1 MAPPPR
7 AGADRAWRGLA
18 LSVTTLTHVA
28 VLGGALLA
36 GDRLLLTRNPALR
49 SFAGLATMLV
59 EGRTQLRGA
68 GLPVR
73 DRCPLGA
80 LATWTSWEWFRADAF
95 AQHAINLGLMVALA
109 AALFALLRAARAS
122 APLAACAALAL
133 ALHPCAAD
141 LSAPLAGRD
150 ALLALALCLLA
161 ARRVVDAPPAA
172 AVAWTAAASLGA
184 GLCAPGYGLLGLV
197 PAGFVRAPSARAAS
211 LAAAALGALAAL
223 ALTAG
228 AAPLLPSIA
237 AARAGNT
244 AALLA
249 WLPSPTAFVA
259 LTSSAAADGAALV
272 PLSLAALALVGAARA
287 RDPVDASLL
296 RAGAGAL
303 AAATLAAT
311 LAGAARVVVGAPAL
325 ALHLGL
331 VLAASGLLRSRG
343 KALAARARPW
353 MLLGFA
359 LPAALTAHRA
369 RSWADEDTT
378 LRAIVARRPADPEA
392 SLARARL
399 ALRARDLP
407 GAAPWCLRYMQA
419 QPDTGRAD
427 GCAGAV
433 MAARGDHRAAVL
445 LLRRWARALDD
456 RRALRAATLEL
467 SDALPDP
474 RLAAAFA
481 EATGFALPSRRPGEP
496 R

>member
-1 MAPPPR
+1 MAPPPA

-18 LSVTTLTHVA
+18 LSVTTLTHA
-28 VLGGALLA
+28 AALGGALLA
-36 GDRLLLTRNPALR
+36 GDRLLLTRNPPLR

-59 EGRTQLRGA
+59 EGRTLLRGA

-73 DRCPLGA
+73 DHAPLGA
-80 LATWTSWEWFRADAF
+80 LATWTSWEWFRADPL
-95 AQHAINLGLMVALA
+95 AQHAINLGLTVALA
-109 AALFALLRAARAS
+109 AALIALLRAARVA

-150 ALLALALCLLA
+150 ALLALALTVLA

-172 AVAWTAAASLGA
+172 AVTWTAAASLGA

-197 PAGFVRAPSARAAS
+197 PVGFVRAPSARAAS
-211 LAAAALGALAAL
+211 LAAATLAALAAL
-223 ALTAG
+223 ALSAG
-228 AAPLLPSIA
+228 GAPAMPSIA
-237 AARAGNT
+237 AARAGST
-244 AALLA
+244 ASLLA

-259 LTSSAAADGAALV
+259 MTSSAAVDGAALV
-272 PLSLAALALVGAARA
+272 PLALAALALVFAART
-287 RDPVDASLL
+287 RDPDDASLL
-296 RAGAGAL
+296 RAAAGAL

-311 LAGAARVVVGAPAL
+311 LAGAARVVVGAPSL

-331 VLAASGLLRSRG
+331 VLAMTGLVRSRG
-343 KALAARARPW
+343 KSIAARARPW
-353 MLLGFA
+353 MLVGFA

-369 RSWADEDTT
+369 RSWADEDST
-378 LRAIVARRPADPEA
+378 LRAIAARTPADPEA

-407 GAAPWCLRYMQA
+407 AAAPWCLRYMQA

-433 MAARGDHRAAVL
+433 MAARGDHRASVL
-445 LLRRWARALDD
+445 HLRRWARSLDD

-467 SDALPDP
+467 SDALPDH
-474 RLAAAFA
+474 RFA
-481 EATGFALPSRRPGEP
+481 EAFTEATAFALPSRRPGEP